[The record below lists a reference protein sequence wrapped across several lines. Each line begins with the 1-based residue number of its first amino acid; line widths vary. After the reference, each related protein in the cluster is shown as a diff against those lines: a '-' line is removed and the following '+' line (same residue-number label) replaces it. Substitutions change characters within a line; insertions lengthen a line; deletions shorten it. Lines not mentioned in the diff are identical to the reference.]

1 MDMDIQ
7 LILRGLVNGILAAYL
22 IIYALRPAVPYPD
35 LILEVFENLWMFLVL
50 LILNY
55 YVFFWDA
62 KAGVMLLLCV
72 IALVFDYLLFTQK
85 GYKKIML
92 LTEKFQNMH
101 IDDDDINA
109 DIFHAIKKYT
119 EKPIQQ
125 I

>member
-1 MDMDIQ
+1 MDIQ

-85 GYKKIML
+85 GYKKVMI

-101 IDDDDINA
+101 IDDDDVNA
-109 DIFHAIKKYT
+109 DILHAIKKYT